1 VPVETTVDIATDW
14 LAREPS
20 LPDRCVLHGL
30 PAARRVDLA
39 VRSRPKIGSR
49 KRVFLPGY
57 TSLDRASEYV
67 RQVQVVKVTG
77 WPMCAR
83 CVRRHTIG
91 LGLASVLFFGGLAAV
106 VTAFII
112 GAVAQGPMLA
122 LMVPILGGFATMLV
136 SPLALRWGSLVRLSR
151 AEVTP
156 DGAAVHVAD
165 AHPQFV
171 GQLSQAS

>member
-1 VPVETTVDIATDW
+1 
-14 LAREPS
+14 
-20 LPDRCVLHGL
+20 
-30 PAARRVDLA
+30 
-39 VRSRPKIGSR
+39 
-49 KRVFLPGY
+49 
-57 TSLDRASEYV
+57 
-67 RQVQVVKVTG
+67 
-77 WPMCAR
+77 MCAR

-112 GAVAQGPMLA
+112 GAVVQGPMLA
-122 LMVPILGGFATMLV
+122 LMVPILGGFAAMLV

-156 DGAAVHVAD
+156 DGAAVHVTD